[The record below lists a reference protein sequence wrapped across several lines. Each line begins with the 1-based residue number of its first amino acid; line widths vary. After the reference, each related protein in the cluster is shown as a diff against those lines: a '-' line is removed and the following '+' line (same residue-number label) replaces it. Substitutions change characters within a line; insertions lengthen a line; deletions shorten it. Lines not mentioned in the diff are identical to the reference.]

1 MLNQTISL
9 VYLSRRSGSPVFL
22 LEKYIMWADVKY
34 LLFSMEKPSL
44 SKLVLKVD
52 VRLPKTDIIIL
63 KR

>member
-1 MLNQTISL
+1 
-9 VYLSRRSGSPVFL
+9 
-22 LEKYIMWADVKY
+22 
-34 LLFSMEKPSL
+34 MEKSSL

>member
-22 LEKYIMWADVKY
+22 LEKYIMWAGVKY
-34 LLFSMEKPSL
+34 LLSSMEKSSL